1 MGVRDASTDDDKG
14 SAIASDKI
22 PAPVRR
28 QRVGAG
34 AYVSAQQR
42 TGPPSAG
49 SMRV

>member
-1 MGVRDASTDDDKG
+1 MSDRWQGRP
-14 SAIASDKI
+14 SA
-22 PAPVRR
+22 RLGR